1 MPMMNWDHK
10 KTLKDGEVRF
20 SKRYLDLVVNSDL
33 KEIFKKR
40 SRIINFLRRFLTDR
54 DFLEVETP
62 ILNA

>member
-1 MPMMNWDHK
+1 MPMMNWNHK

-33 KEIFKKR
+33 KQFFYTR
-40 SRIINFLRRFLTDR
+40 ARIVKHLRKFLDERE
-54 DFLEVETP
+54 FLEVETP